1 MIRVAVVGY
10 GRWGPNLARCV
21 MGSGACEL
29 AGVVDQSRAALD
41 RVAIAHPDA
50 TLWTDWRVMLE
61 DPTVDAVI
69 VATPTRSHFEIAG
82 AALRAGKHVL
92 VEKPLT
98 ETSEQAEALIEEAR
112 QRGLVLMVDH
122 TFIYTGAIRKIRDL
136 VQTGDLGA
144 LYYYDSVRINLGAF
158 QPDVDVVWDLAAHDL
173 AVLDFLFDEKPTSVS
188 ATGAA
193 HLSGRPVSS
202 ASVTLFYPSGATA
215 RLGVSWMSP
224 IKVRRTLIG
233 GSRAMIHYDEMEPD
247 EKLKLFDTGVDID
260 VATGAL
266 TYRVGEPVAQLV
278 SGAEALATEIEHFAD
293 CVANGREPLSSGET
307 GLWVVGV
314 LEAATRSMH
323 AQGQPVQLPAIAR
336 TRP

>member
-1 MIRVAVVGY
+1 
-10 GRWGPNLARCV
+10 
-21 MGSGACEL
+21 
-29 AGVVDQSRAALD
+29 
-41 RVAIAHPDA
+41 
-50 TLWTDWRVMLE
+50 
-61 DPTVDAVI
+61 
-69 VATPTRSHFEIAG
+69 
-82 AALRAGKHVL
+82 
-92 VEKPLT
+92 
-98 ETSEQAEALIEEAR
+98 
-112 QRGLVLMVDH
+112 
-122 TFIYTGAIRKIRDL
+122 
-136 VQTGDLGA
+136 
-144 LYYYDSVRINLGAF
+144 
-158 QPDVDVVWDLAAHDL
+158 
-173 AVLDFLFDEKPTSVS
+173 
-188 ATGAA
+188 
-193 HLSGRPVSS
+193 
-202 ASVTLFYPSGATA
+202 
-215 RLGVSWMSP
+215 MSP

>member
-1 MIRVAVVGY
+1 MIRIGVVGY

-21 MGSGACEL
+21 MTSDACSL
-29 AGVVDQSRAALD
+29 AGVADQSRAALD
-41 RVAIAHPDA
+41 RAAAAHPGA
-50 TLWTDWRVMLE
+50 TLWTDWREMLA
-61 DPTVDAVI
+61 DPTLDAVV

-98 ETSEQAEALIEEAR
+98 ETSEQAQTLIDEAR
-112 QRGLVLMVDH
+112 RRGLVLMVDH
-122 TFIYTGAIRKIRDL
+122 TFIYTGAIRKIGDL
-136 VQTGDLGA
+136 VQAGDLGA

-173 AVLDFLFDEKPTSVS
+173 AVLDFLFDEKPVTVS

-193 HLSGRPVSS
+193 HLEGRPISS

-247 EKLKLFDTGVDID
+247 EKLKLFDTGVDVD
-260 VATGAL
+260 GATGAL
-266 TYRVGEPVAQLV
+266 TYRVGEPVAQSV
-278 SGAEALATEIEHFAD
+278 SGAEALATEIAHFTD
-293 CVANGREPLSSGET
+293 CIANGREPLSCGET

-323 AQGQPVQLPAIAR
+323 AHGQPVQLPVFAR
-336 TRP
+336 PRP